1 MQAVVVLVEILQ
13 NSEADDAELCA
24 VAWTIGHIAKH
35 SPQHSLAIAVA
46 NALPRLLQVCMKYF
60 HN

>member
-1 MQAVVVLVEILQ
+1 MLVEILQ
-13 NSEADDAELCA
+13 NSEAEDAELCA

-46 NALPRLLQVCMKYF
+46 NALPRLLQV
-60 HN
+60 HNLSYVSNR